1 MRSNSRA
8 FLREY
13 SASILGM
20 AQAAPNHYVQTGF
33 IETESALID
42 ANTCSMLDH
51 EPMNTITD
59 DEVKDEINSSRQDYS
74 QKSGESR
81 EEDIIEMYKA
91 AEKYH
96 ENVKS

>member
-20 AQAAPNHYVQTGF
+20 AHAPSNHYVQTGF

-42 ANTCSMLDH
+42 AHTCSMLDH
-51 EPMNTITD
+51 DPMNTITD
-59 DEVKDEINSSRQDYS
+59 KEDDIDSSR
-74 QKSGESR
+74 
-81 EEDIIEMYKA
+81 
-91 AEKYH
+91 
-96 ENVKS
+96 